1 MPNESDQDNGR
12 KSFLDSLSKSLSQ
25 KNDQKM
31 SKRPWSFLRKS
42 RSEAPT
48 RSTSPLP
55 STASAEHP
63 PREIPSPFGTA
74 QDEQEQSLEIPDQT
88 DSQAV
93 PGPAAAVTLS
103 SGH

>member
-1 MPNESDQDNGR
+1 MPNESHQDNGR

-25 KNDQKM
+25 KNDQKK

-48 RSTSPLP
+48 RSTSP
-55 STASAEHP
+55 
-63 PREIPSPFGTA
+63 FGTA
-74 QDEQEQSLEIPDQT
+74 QDEQEQSLEIQDQT